1 MKIVVKNCSIA
12 ILLCLSFVS
21 ILNAANEQDNKEI
34 TNRMLLEKIELYHSI
49 TNTKF
54 ELLIQHMN
62 ERFKQVEKRIE
73 QVEKRIEQ
81 VDKRIEQV
89 EKRIGLLENHAKE
102 VNIRFEMIDK
112 RFEMIDKRFEMID
125 KRFEDLLAYMNK
137 RFDDVGNRL
146 NFLEILFVALLA
158 ATIGTPIIIEV
169 RREKKMKQMIN
180 ESQDIQK
187 LIETFRE
194 LAKKDESVHDVLKK
208 IDEKFY
214 FYGYN

>member
-73 QVEKRIEQ
+73 QVEKRI
-81 VDKRIEQV
+81 V
-89 EKRIGLLENHAKE
+89 LLENHAKE
-102 VNIRFEMIDK
+102 VKI
-112 RFEMIDKRFEMID
+112 RFEMID

-169 RREKKMKQMIN
+169 RREKKMKQMIS

>member
-73 QVEKRIEQ
+73 QVEKRI
-81 VDKRIEQV
+81 V
-89 EKRIGLLENHAKE
+89 LLENHAKE
-102 VNIRFEMIDK
+102 VKI

>member
-1 MKIVVKNCSIA
+1 MKHPHPKEVHMKLIVRNCA
-12 ILLCLSFVS
+12 IFLILFLSFVS
-21 ILNAANEQDNKEI
+21 TLNAATEQDNKEI

-62 ERFKQVEKRIE
+62 ERFEQVEKRIE

-81 VDKRIEQV
+81 VEKRIEQV
-89 EKRIGLLENHAKE
+89 EKRIEQVEKRITLLENHAKE
-102 VNIRFEMIDK
+102 VEIRFEMIDK
-112 RFEMIDKRFEMID
+112 RFEMIDKRFEEM
-125 KRFEDLLAYMNK
+125 LVYMNK
-137 RFDDVGNRL
+137 RFDDIGNRL

-180 ESQDIQK
+180 ESQDI
-187 LIETFRE
+187 
-194 LAKKDESVHDVLKK
+194 KKTDRNFSRTCKK
-208 IDEKFY
+208 
-214 FYGYN
+214 G

>member
-73 QVEKRIEQ
+73 QVEKRI
-81 VDKRIEQV
+81 V
-89 EKRIGLLENHAKE
+89 LLENHAKE
-102 VNIRFEMIDK
+102 VKI

-169 RREKKMKQMIN
+169 RREKKMKQMIS

>member
-1 MKIVVKNCSIA
+1 MKLIVRNCA
-12 ILLCLSFVS
+12 FFLILFLSFVS
-21 ILNAANEQDNKEI
+21 TLNAATEQDNKEI

-62 ERFKQVEKRIE
+62 ERFEQVEKRIE

-81 VDKRIEQV
+81 V
-89 EKRIGLLENHAKE
+89 EKRITLLENHAKE
-102 VNIRFEMIDK
+102 VEIRFEMIDK

-125 KRFEDLLAYMNK
+125 KRFEEMLVYMNK

-180 ESQDIQK
+180 ESQDIKK

-194 LAKKDESVHDVLKK
+194 LAKKDESVHEVLKK

>member
-1 MKIVVKNCSIA
+1 MKLIVRNCA
-12 ILLCLSFVS
+12 IFLILFLSFVS
-21 ILNAANEQDNKEI
+21 TLNAATEQDNKEI

-62 ERFKQVEKRIE
+62 ERFEQVEKRIE

-81 VDKRIEQV
+81 V
-89 EKRIGLLENHAKE
+89 EKRITLLENHAKE
-102 VNIRFEMIDK
+102 VEIRFEMIDK
-112 RFEMIDKRFEMID
+112 RFEMIDKRFEEM
-125 KRFEDLLAYMNK
+125 LVYMNK
-137 RFDDVGNRL
+137 RFDDIGNRL

-180 ESQDIQK
+180 ESQDIKK

-194 LAKKDESVHDVLKK
+194 LAKKDESVHEVLKK